1 MYSNLAKLQIR
12 LRYPIMNNV
21 EQGRI
26 IKIVSN
32 RYEVLDNEGMRIL
45 CVAMGKLR
53 KHKAPVVGDL
63 VEFERFSNQN
73 GIQKILPRKNSLVRP
88 AIANVDQAMIVMS
101 CKDPDFSTTLID
113 RLIFL
118 ICYANI
124 KPILCITKL
133 DLVAMDDPIHEQI
146 HEYIKSGYD
155 VYQSGKGYGSEDIIH
170 ALHGHISVLTGQ
182 SGAGKSSLLN
192 RIDPTFH
199 LQTQEISKA
208 LGRGKHTTR
217 HCELHEIAGGWV
229 ADTPG
234 FSSMDF
240 TMMKIDVLASCIPD
254 FQEYAG
260 HCRFRDC
267 IHENEPDCAIIEAV
281 KTNKICKIRHD
292 HYLEIVEMIKQA
304 KPKY

>member
-1 MYSNLAKLQIR
+1 MSNMEK
-12 LRYPIMNNV
+12 
-21 EQGRI
+21 GRI

-32 RYEVLDNEGMRIL
+32 RYVVLTQQEERLL

-53 KHKAPVVGDL
+53 KHQSPVVGDI
-63 VEFERFSNQN
+63 VEFERFSDQN
-73 GIQKILPRKNSLVRP
+73 GIQKILPRKNELVRP
-88 AIANVDQAMIVMS
+88 AIANVDQAIIVMS
-101 CKDPDFSTTLID
+101 AKDPDFSTTLID
-113 RLIFL
+113 RLIFS
-118 ICYANI
+118 ICYADIN
-124 KPILCITKL
+124 PILCITKL
-133 DLVAMDDPIHEQI
+133 DLIEQEDPIHQAIER
-146 HEYIKSGYD
+146 YRNSGYE
-155 VYQSGKGYGSEDIIH
+155 VYRSGKGYASEEIIA
-170 ALHGHISVLTGQ
+170 ALKGKISVLTGQ

-234 FSSMDF
+234 FSSLDF
-240 TMMKIDVLASCIPD
+240 TSMQISQLAQSIPD
-254 FQEYAG
+254 FKSELFK
-260 HCRFRDC
+260 CRFNDC
-267 IHENEPDCAIIEAV
+267 IHVNEPDCAIRQAV
-281 KTNKICKIRHD
+281 DEGRICKERYD

>member
-1 MYSNLAKLQIR
+1 MSKI
-12 LRYPIMNNV
+12 

-32 RYEVLDNEGMRIL
+32 RYEVLDSNKIRVL
-45 CVAMGKLR
+45 CIAMGKLR
-53 KHKAPVVGDL
+53 KHEAPLVGDL

-73 GIQKILPRKNSLVRP
+73 GIQKILPRKNALVRP

-133 DLVAMDDPIHEQI
+133 DLISEDDPIHKQI
-146 HEYIKSGYD
+146 NEYLRSGYE
-155 VYQSGKGYGSEDIIH
+155 VYQSGKGYGSDEIIQV
-170 ALHGHISVLTGQ
+170 LHGKISVLTGQ

-229 ADTPG
+229 GDTPG

-240 TMMKIDVLASCIPD
+240 STMKIDVLASCIPD
-254 FQEYAG
+254 FQNDAP
-260 HCRFRDC
+260 HCCFRDC
-267 IHENEPDCAIIEAV
+267 IHKNEPDCAVIEAV
-281 KTNKICKIRHD
+281 KNDKICKARHD
-292 HYLEIVEMIKQA
+292 HYLEIVEMIQQA

>member
-1 MYSNLAKLQIR
+1 MSKT
-12 LRYPIMNNV
+12 

-32 RYEVLDNEGMRIL
+32 RYEILDKNEERVL

-53 KHKAPVVGDL
+53 RHTSPVVGDV
-63 VEFERFSNQN
+63 VEFERFSDQN
-73 GIQKILPRKNSLVRP
+73 GIQKILPRKNSLIRP
-88 AIANVDQAMIVMS
+88 AIANVDQAMIIMS
-101 CKDPDFSTTLID
+101 CKDPDFSTVLID
-113 RLIFL
+113 RLIFS

-124 KPILCITKL
+124 RPVICITKL
-133 DLVAMDDPIHEQI
+133 DLIEKDNPIHNDI
-146 HEYIKSGYD
+146 KRYIDSGYE
-155 VYQSGKGYGSEDIIH
+155 VYQSGKGYASDEIIN
-170 ALHGHISVLTGQ
+170 ALKGKISVLTGQ

-234 FSSMDF
+234 FSSLDF
-240 TMMKIDVLASCIPD
+240 TAMQIDQLAACIPD
-254 FQEYAG
+254 FQEYLG
-260 HCRFRDC
+260 ECRFRDC
-267 IHENEPDCAIIEAV
+267 IHMNEPDCAIVQAV
-281 KTNKICKIRHD
+281 ADGKICKERYD